1 MLGPFS
7 GSSFFEDWGKRMRY
21 SVVLPRIEPTDADQA
36 RRALDSAHELWAKG
50 EQRAA
55 LEQVRYAAE
64 SADAIGQ
71 TERAAALSR
80 AGQMLAKEIGSAR
93 PPKISEAPA
102 VSSPRLKASARNA
115 STAATA
121 PPPRVSVP
129 NLIARE
135 TVPAKPSRSAP
146 SGSSSA
152 PASGPVRYAAA
163 RASSPALGA
172 ALLASMPAP
181 NVAISSAPVAVAV
194 ASSPPSSSSPPQ
206 AATAVTSLVDA
217 VEDVEL
223 VVTVAPSDWALAS
236 PNALV
241 GHRAQ
246 RVAVAPGRGPGGTL
260 MVRPLAPGEVAPKGS
275 IVAVMVALEPDGL
288 PLSRAG

>member
-1 MLGPFS
+1 MLEPFS

-36 RRALDSAHELWAKG
+36 RRALDNAHELWARG

-55 LEQVRYAAE
+55 LEQVRHAAE
-64 SADAIGQ
+64 SAGAVGQ
-71 TERAAALSR
+71 KGRALALTR
-80 AGQMLAKEIGSAR
+80 AVQMLAKGIGAGSVR
-93 PPKISEAPA
+93 PPQISEAPA
-102 VSSPRLKASARNA
+102 VSSPRLKASAQ
-115 STAATA
+115 AAQAAA
-121 PPPRVSVP
+121 PQPPSRVSAP

-135 TVPAKPSRSAP
+135 TVPAKPARSAP
-146 SGSSSA
+146 D
-152 PASGPVRYAAA
+152 
-163 RASSPALGA
+163 
-172 ALLASMPAP
+172 
-181 NVAISSAPVAVAV
+181 VAISSTPIVPAVVSAPPEAVPAIT
-194 ASSPPSSSSPPQ
+194 PP
-206 AATAVTSLVDA
+206 LVDA
-217 VEDVEL
+217 VEDAEL
-223 VVTVAPSDWALAS
+223 VVTVAPADWALES

-288 PLSRAG
+288 PLPRAG